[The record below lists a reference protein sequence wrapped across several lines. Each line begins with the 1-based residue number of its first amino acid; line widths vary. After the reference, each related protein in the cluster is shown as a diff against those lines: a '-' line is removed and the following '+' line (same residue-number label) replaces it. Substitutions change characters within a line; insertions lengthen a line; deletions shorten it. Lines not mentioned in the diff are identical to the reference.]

1 VDAVLLTGDV
11 IDRKNMYFEAFG
23 DFEAGL
29 KELTNS
35 NIPVY
40 LVAGNHDF
48 DVVPELLKNLSGYD
62 ISQLGHGGEWSQAIV
77 SKAGRP
83 VIQLVGWSYPTRHV
97 DYSPLEQFDLEPR
110 GELTTIGVLHS
121 SVDKSDSRFAPVPS
135 TDLNKPGLDGWVLG
149 HLHNPRL
156 QRESGRFQ
164 LMTGTSQPLDPTETG
179 GHGPWILRFSNKGV
193 EEIEHCNLAS
203 LRYEKIE
210 IDAGQV
216 DRLEQVPARF
226 YSRANDLLNG
236 LSHENLS
243 LLVLTLELTGR
254 TAIFEELK
262 TNQGKL
268 IESLRRKTGNV
279 NLALASLVNRT
290 LPEVDLEDIVGSQSP
305 PGALADLIVKLDQ
318 GSTEEIPDDLLQTV
332 RDKLNEAY
340 YANAYEPLR
349 SEGSIDPPGRETVL
363 EVLEEQSWDILES
376 FLAQQGK

>member
-1 VDAVLLTGDV
+1 
-11 IDRKNMYFEAFG
+11 MYFESFG

-40 LVAGNHDF
+40 LVTGNHDF
-48 DVVPELLKNLSGYD
+48 DVVPELLKNLSGYE
-62 ISQLGHGGEWSQAIV
+62 ISQLGDGGEWGQAIV

-83 VIQLVGWSYPTRHV
+83 VVQLIGWSYPTRHV
-97 DYSPLEQFDLEPR
+97 DYSPLEQFNVEPR
-110 GELTTIGVLHS
+110 EELTTIGVLHS
-121 SVDKSDSRFAPVPS
+121 SVDKADSLFAPVS
-135 TDLNKPGLDGWVLG
+135 SADLSKPGLDGWVLG
-149 HLHNPRL
+149 HLHNPKL

-179 GHGPWILRFSNKGV
+179 GHGPWILTVSNQGV

-226 YSRANDLLNG
+226 YSRANDLLDG
-236 LSHENLS
+236 LNHENLR

-262 TNQGKL
+262 TNRGRL
-268 IESLRRKTGNV
+268 IESFRRKTGSV
-279 NLALASLVNRT
+279 NLALASVVNRT
-290 LPEVDLEDIVGSQSP
+290 LPEVNLEDVARGQSP
-305 PGALADLIVKLDQ
+305 PGALADLIVKLEQ
-318 GSTEEIPDDLLQTV
+318 GSTDEIPDDLLETV

-363 EVLEEQSWDILES
+363 EILEEQSWDILES
-376 FLAQQGK
+376 FLAQQEK